1 MFEVAKLNVV
11 EALLFLTEVE
21 LNVVAIAGNA
31 KEDDGNNSRRIH
43 DMVVI
48 LLLINIVPETKL
60 PTCRLLVVLVE
71 CDVHCD
77 GIVIFPVAIEV
88 GVFCN

>member
-1 MFEVAKLNVV
+1 MFEVPKLNVV
-11 EALLFLTEVE
+11 EALLLLTEVE
-21 LNVVAIAGNA
+21 LNVVAIVGNA
-31 KEDDGNNSRRIH
+31 KEEDGNNSRRIH

-48 LLLINIVPETKL
+48 LLLINIVLETKL
-60 PTCRLLVVLVE
+60 PTCRLLVLVE

-88 GVFCN
+88 GMFCN